1 MKKSRLGLLET
12 DILDILDRSEL
23 AKFNRE
29 ILSKGATIYT
39 ESIKVVIF
47 KSGSGKLSFFE
58 DGEEFIVYHLQR
70 DNISIVD
77 DVCVLEILEE
87 SEIYS
92 IEASDAAELLKNER
106 FAKAYAD
113 TLVNISLLQ
122 RQIMKSILFE
132 SAKGRIANFLIELA
146 AEQNLTQNGYHY
158 VFLPFSLK
166 VLSSFVGLKRQSAS
180 TAFNELIKDNIIRR
194 ITPHEFLII
203 DFEKLQSYTN

>member
-12 DILDILDRSEL
+12 DILDVLDQNEL

-29 ILSKGATIYT
+29 FLAKGAAIYA

-58 DGEEFIVYHLQR
+58 DGEEFIVYHLQK

-77 DVCVLEILEE
+77 DVCVLEILED

-92 IEASDAAELLKNER
+92 IDADDMGELLKNER

-122 RQIMKSILFE
+122 RQIIKSILFE
-132 SAKGRIANFLIELA
+132 SAKGRIANFLVELA
-146 AEQNLTQNGYHY
+146 AEQNLTPKFYRS
-158 VFLPFSLK
+158 FFS
-166 VLSSFVGLKRQSAS
+166 VA
-180 TAFNELIKDNIIRR
+180 
-194 ITPHEFLII
+194 
-203 DFEKLQSYTN
+203 

>member
-12 DILDILDRSEL
+12 DILDVLDQNEL

-29 ILSKGATIYT
+29 FLTKGVAIYA

-58 DGEEFIVYHLQR
+58 AGEEFIVYRLQK
-70 DNISIVD
+70 DNISIID
-77 DVCVLEILEE
+77 DACVLEILED
-87 SEIYS
+87 SEVYS
-92 IEASDAAELLKNER
+92 IDAGDMGELLKNER

-122 RQIMKSILFE
+122 RQIIKSILFE
-132 SAKGRIANFLIELA
+132 SAKGRIANFLVELA

-180 TAFNELIKDNIIRR
+180 TAFNELIKDDIIRR
-194 ITPHEFLII
+194 ITPHEFLIV
-203 DFEKLQSYTN
+203 DYEKLQSYTN

>member
-12 DILDILDRSEL
+12 DILDVLDQNEL
-23 AKFNRE
+23 AKFDRE
-29 ILSKGATIYT
+29 FLTKGVAIYA

-58 DGEEFIVYHLQR
+58 DGEEFIVYHLQK
-70 DNISIVD
+70 DNISIID
-77 DVCVLEILEE
+77 DVCVLEILED
-87 SEIYS
+87 SEVYS
-92 IEASDAAELLKNER
+92 INAGDMGELLKNER

-122 RQIMKSILFE
+122 RQIIKSILFE
-132 SAKGRIANFLIELA
+132 SAKGRIANFLVELA

-180 TAFNELIKDNIIRR
+180 TAFNELIKDDIIRR
-194 ITPHEFLII
+194 ITPHEILIV
-203 DFEKLQSYTN
+203 DYEKLQSYTN

>member
-12 DILDILDRSEL
+12 NILDVLNQNEL
-23 AKFNRE
+23 AKFNHE
-29 ILSKGATIYT
+29 LLAKGVTIYA
-39 ESIKVVIF
+39 ESIKVVII

-58 DGEEFIVYHLQR
+58 DGEEFIVYHLQK
-70 DNISIVD
+70 DNISIID
-77 DVCVLEILEE
+77 DVCVLEILED

-92 IEASDAAELLKNER
+92 IDAGDMGELLKNEG

-122 RQIMKSILFE
+122 RQIIKSILFE
-132 SAKGRIANFLIELA
+132 SAKGRIANFLVELA

-180 TAFNELIKDNIIRR
+180 TAFNELIKDDIIRR
-194 ITPHEFLII
+194 ITPHEFLIV
-203 DFEKLQSYTN
+203 DYEKLQSYTN

>member
-12 DILDILDRSEL
+12 DILDVLDQNEL

-29 ILSKGATIYT
+29 FLTKGVAIYA

-58 DGEEFIVYHLQR
+58 DGEEFIVYHLQK
-70 DNISIVD
+70 DNITILSD
-77 DVCVLEILEE
+77 ACALEILED
-87 SEIYS
+87 SEIYF
-92 IEASDAAELLKNER
+92 IDVRDVGELLKNER

-113 TLVNISLLQ
+113 SLANIALLQ
-122 RQIMKSILFE
+122 HQIIKSILFE

-146 AEQNLTQNGYHY
+146 AEQNLTQNGYRY

-180 TAFNELIKDNIIRR
+180 TAFNELIKEDVIRR
-194 ITPHEFLII
+194 ITPHEILII
-203 DFEKLQSYTN
+203 DFEKLQKYTN

>member
-180 TAFNELIKDNIIRR
+180 TAFNELIKDDIIRR
-194 ITPHEFLII
+194 ITPHEILII
-203 DFEKLQSYTN
+203 DREKLRSYMN

>member
-12 DILDILDRSEL
+12 DILDVLDQNEL

-29 ILSKGATIYT
+29 FLTKGVAIYA

-58 DGEEFIVYHLQR
+58 DGEEFIVYRLQK
-70 DNISIVD
+70 DNISIID
-77 DVCVLEILEE
+77 DACVLEILED

-92 IEASDAAELLKNER
+92 IEESDIGELLKNER

-113 TLVNISLLQ
+113 TLANIALLQ
-122 RQIMKSILFE
+122 HQIIKSILFE

-146 AEQNLTQNGYHY
+146 AEQHLTQNGYSY

-180 TAFNELIKDNIIRR
+180 TAFNELIKDDIIRR
-194 ITPHEFLII
+194 ITPHEILIV
-203 DFEKLQSYTN
+203 DYEKLQSYTN

>member
-1 MKKSRLGLLET
+1 M
-12 DILDILDRSEL
+12 DQNEL

-29 ILSKGATIYT
+29 FLAKGAAIYA

-58 DGEEFIVYHLQR
+58 DGEEFIVYHLQKN
-70 DNISIVD
+70 NISIVD
-77 DVCVLEILEE
+77 DVCVLEILED
-87 SEIYS
+87 SEVYS
-92 IEASDAAELLKNER
+92 IDAGDMGELLKNER
-106 FAKAYAD
+106 FAKAYTD

-122 RQIMKSILFE
+122 RQIIKSILFE
-132 SAKGRIANFLIELA
+132 SAKGRIANFLVELA

-180 TAFNELIKDNIIRR
+180 TAFNELIKDDIIRR
-194 ITPHEFLII
+194 ITPHEFLIV
-203 DFEKLQSYTN
+203 DYEKLQSYTN

>member
-1 MKKSRLGLLET
+1 MKKARLGLLET
-12 DILDILDRSEL
+12 DILDVLNQNEL
-23 AKFNRE
+23 AKFNHE
-29 ILSKGATIYT
+29 LLAKGVTIYA
-39 ESIKVVIF
+39 ESIKVVII

-58 DGEEFIVYHLQR
+58 DGEEFIVYHLQK
-70 DNISIVD
+70 DNISIID
-77 DVCVLEILEE
+77 DVCVLEILED

-92 IEASDAAELLKNER
+92 IDASDMGELLKNER

-122 RQIMKSILFE
+122 RQIIKSILFE
-132 SAKGRIANFLIELA
+132 SAKGRIANFLVELA

-180 TAFNELIKDNIIRR
+180 TAFNELIKEDVIRR
-194 ITPHEFLII
+194 ITPHEILII
-203 DFEKLQSYTN
+203 DFEKLQKYTN

>member
-12 DILDILDRSEL
+12 DILDVLDQNEL

-29 ILSKGATIYT
+29 FLTKGVAIYA

-47 KSGSGKLSFFE
+47 KSGSGKLAFFE
-58 DGEEFIVYHLQR
+58 DGEEFIVYRLQK
-70 DNISIVD
+70 DNISIID
-77 DVCVLEILEE
+77 DVCVLEILED

-92 IEASDAAELLKNER
+92 IDASDMGELLKNER

-122 RQIMKSILFE
+122 RQIIKSILFE
-132 SAKGRIANFLIELA
+132 SAKGRIANFLVELA
-146 AEQNLTQNGYHY
+146 AEQNLMQNGYHY

-180 TAFNELIKDNIIRR
+180 TAFNELIKDDIIRR
-194 ITPHEFLII
+194 ITPHEILIV
-203 DFEKLQSYTN
+203 DYEKLQSYTN

>member
-1 MKKSRLGLLET
+1 MKISRLGLLET
-12 DILDILDRSEL
+12 DILDVLDQNEL

-29 ILSKGATIYT
+29 FLAKGATIYA

-58 DGEEFIVYHLQR
+58 DGEEFIV
-70 DNISIVD
+70 
-77 DVCVLEILEE
+77 CVLEILED
-87 SEIYS
+87 SEVYS
-92 IEASDAAELLKNER
+92 IDAGDMGELLKNER

-122 RQIMKSILFE
+122 RQIIKSILFE
-132 SAKGRIANFLIELA
+132 SAKGRIANFLVELA
-146 AEQNLTQNGYHY
+146 AEQNLMQNGYHY

-180 TAFNELIKDNIIRR
+180 TAFNELIKDDIIRR
-194 ITPHEFLII
+194 ITPHEFLIV
-203 DFEKLQSYTN
+203 DYEKLQSYTN

>member
-12 DILDILDRSEL
+12 DILDVLDQNEL

-29 ILSKGATIYT
+29 FLAKGAAIYA

-58 DGEEFIVYHLQR
+58 DGEEFIVYHLQKN
-70 DNISIVD
+70 NISIVD
-77 DVCVLEILEE
+77 DVCVLEILED
-87 SEIYS
+87 SEVYS
-92 IEASDAAELLKNER
+92 IDAGDMGELLKNER
-106 FAKAYAD
+106 FAKAYTD

-122 RQIMKSILFE
+122 RQIIKSILFE
-132 SAKGRIANFLIELA
+132 SAKGRIANFLVELA
-146 AEQNLTQNGYHY
+146 AEQNLMQNGYRY

-180 TAFNELIKDNIIRR
+180 TAFNELIKDDIIRR
-194 ITPHEFLII
+194 ITPHEFLIV
-203 DFEKLQSYTN
+203 DYEKLQSYTN

>member
-1 MKKSRLGLLET
+1 M
-12 DILDILDRSEL
+12 DQNEL

-29 ILSKGATIYT
+29 FLVKGAAIYA
-39 ESIKVVIF
+39 ESIKVVIL

-58 DGEEFIVYHLQR
+58 DGEEFIVYHLQK
-70 DNISIVD
+70 DNISIID
-77 DVCVLEILEE
+77 DVCVLEILED

-92 IEASDAAELLKNER
+92 IDADDMGELLKNER

-122 RQIMKSILFE
+122 RQIIKSILFE
-132 SAKGRIANFLIELA
+132 SAKGRIANFLVELA

-166 VLSSFVGLKRQSAS
+166 VLSSFVGLKRHSAS
-180 TAFNELIKDNIIRR
+180 TAFNELIKDDIIRR
-194 ITPHEFLII
+194 ITPHEFLIV
-203 DFEKLQSYTN
+203 DYEKLQNYTN